1 MSVFD
6 FYRICDDF
14 DLCSDCEVDSENF
27 HNSKQVFIILNHSIK
42 YKPQAAISPSENLSQ
57 QQRSSLGQ
65 EDVSVNFSSISD
77 VGDVSIANLR

>member
-1 MSVFD
+1 M
-6 FYRICDDF
+6 IDDY

-27 HNSKQVFIILNHSIK
+27 HDSKHVFIMLNHSIK
-42 YKPQAAISPSENLSQ
+42 YKSQAVISPSVNLSQ

-65 EDVSVNFSSISD
+65 EDVSVNFPSIAD